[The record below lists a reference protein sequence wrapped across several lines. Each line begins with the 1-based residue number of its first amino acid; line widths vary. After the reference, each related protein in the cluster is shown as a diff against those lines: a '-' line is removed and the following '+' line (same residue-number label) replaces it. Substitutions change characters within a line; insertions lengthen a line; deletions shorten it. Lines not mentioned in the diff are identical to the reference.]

1 MSRRRRRCDGLACR
15 YGQPPFVPVPDL
27 NKYENSQQRGQCE
40 PADRGLTERNHDQ
53 SRQQRPH
60 SASRVAADLKD
71 RLCQSFAPARGEL
84 RYPRGFRMENRRT
97 AADQADRRQN
107 KDKAGGYGQREQSG
121 QRETHPYG

>member
-40 PADRGLTERNHDQ
+40 PADQ

-84 RYPRGFRMENRRT
+84 RYPRGFGMENRRT